1 MNPIELAA
9 SLFDSIVCVYF
20 ITLFNKY
27 PLRKNIFALPA
38 ILVIFAVTIIN
49 DKFFSGFNILT
60 TVIFLLLYM
69 GYSLLV
75 SNKKYVRAVI
85 SACIFEIVLM
95 ILSSLLY
102 VIISIMVDEFDTL
115 MYGSDATIRYIYLLA
130 HKVSLFAVLQTIL
143 YIFKIDDS
151 LDVKNGLLTFAF
163 SCITIFGLGT
173 AIYIYAEMADGSVKW
188 QIFTVSLA
196 FIVLNVLLYIL
207 IKHIS
212 KLQKSK
218 YELKMLEEKME
229 LDKARYNEA
238 NEMWDNIRKVRHDM
252 KQHLTVIRG
261 QLESGDTEGCKSYLE
276 NLMPTVERMG
286 KIIRSDNKTLDYII
300 NSKLG
305 GLKDTEIIVSG
316 TIGDL
321 SDINELDLACLFGN
335 ILDNAVEAIR
345 DTYEKRIE
353 LLFFRQ
359 NSNRIII
366 CKNTVKNSVLES
378 NRELS
383 TTKKSKDMHG
393 YGTKIVEKI
402 VRDYHGMIDYFEEFN
417 MFGVQIVLPET
428 ETDLIK
434 S

>member
-20 ITLFNKY
+20 ITLFNKS

-60 TVIFLLLYM
+60 TVIFLLLYI

-207 IKHIS
+207 IKQIS
-212 KLQKSK
+212 KLQKNK

-261 QLESGDTEGCKSYLE
+261 QLENGDTEGCKSYLE

-366 CKNTVKNSVLES
+366 CKNTVKSSVLES

-402 VRDYHGMIDYFEEFN
+402 VRDHHGMIDYFEEFN